1 LLLQKIYSSFTSR
14 SAGDSLSE
22 QILALLDQQKKTWR
36 QLAEGYKA
44 LDLIRLREVQCD
56 GYSVRL
62 QFNPKR
68 IVSSGARVDAKTI
81 SERKC
86 FLCIDN
92 LPEGQ
97 KGILYQDQFLMLCN
111 PAPIFS
117 QHYTISN
124 VNHTPQEIEK
134 FLRTFFSLA
143 EDLSPGFTVYYNG
156 PKCGASAPDH
166 MHFQACPSGVIPV
179 ERDVEEVRRRGPIG
193 KVGAVSCFM
202 IKDYG
207 RRVLALESADV
218 AELESYILDL
228 LRSMK
233 KVLAATGEPMF
244 NILSSFHQNMWRVII
259 FPRRKHRPDVFF
271 RKGDMQVLISPAAVD
286 IGGLIIAPIEKD
298 FQNVDAK
305 MIQNIFEEVSIT
317 KGELEKIISG
327 M

>member
-1 LLLQKIYSSFTSR
+1 LLSQKIYSSFTSP

-22 QILALLDQQKKTWR
+22 QILALLDQQKKTWP

-44 LDLIRLREVQCD
+44 LDLIRVREIRCD

-68 IVSSGARVDAKTI
+68 IVSSGAKVDAKSI

-92 LPEGQ
+92 LPEEQ
-97 KGILYQDQFLMLCN
+97 KGILYQDQFLVLCN

-124 VNHTPQEIEK
+124 VNHIPQEIEQ
-134 FLRTFFSLA
+134 FLGTFFSLA
-143 EDLSPGFTVYYNG
+143 KDLTPAFTVFYNG

-166 MHFQACPSGVIPV
+166 MHFQASPSGVIPV
-179 ERDVEEVRRRGPIG
+179 ERDVEEARRRELIG
-193 KVGAVSCFM
+193 KVGAVSVFTM
-202 IKDYG
+202 RDYG

-218 AELESYILDL
+218 SEIESYILNL

-233 KVLAATGEPMF
+233 KVLAVTEEPML
-244 NILSSFHQNMWRVII
+244 NILCSFRQNMWRVII
-259 FPRRKHRPDVFF
+259 FPRRKHRPDVYF
-271 RKGDMQVLISPAAVD
+271 REGDAQVLISPASVD
-286 IGGLIIAPIEKD
+286 IGGLVITPIEKD
-298 FQNVDAK
+298 FQNVDVK
-305 MIQNIFEEVSIT
+305 MIQNIFEEVSIP
-317 KGELEKIISG
+317 KDVLDKMISG
-327 M
+327 I

>member
-1 LLLQKIYSSFTSR
+1 MLSQKIYSSFTSR

-44 LDLIRLREVQCD
+44 LELIRMREVQCE

-68 IVSSGARVDAKTI
+68 IVSSGAKVDAKSI

-92 LPEGQ
+92 LPEEQ
-97 KGILYQDQFLMLCN
+97 KGILYQDQFLVLCN

-124 VNHTPQEIEK
+124 VNHIPQEIEK
-134 FLRTFFSLA
+134 FLGTFFSLA
-143 EDLSPGFTVYYNG
+143 KDFAGFTVFYNG

-166 MHFQACPSGVIPV
+166 LHFQACPSGMIPV
-179 ERDVEEVRRRGPIG
+179 ERDVEEVRRRELIG
-193 KVGAVSCFM
+193 EVGAVSCFM

-207 RRVLALESADV
+207 RRALALESADV
-218 AELESYILDL
+218 AELESYILNL

-233 KVLAATGEPMF
+233 RVLATTEEPML
-244 NILSSFHQNMWRVII
+244 NILCLFRQNKWRVII
-259 FPRRKHRPDVFF
+259 FPRRKHRPDVYL
-271 RKGDMQVLISPAAVD
+271 REGDAQVLISPASVD
-286 IGGLIIAPIEKD
+286 IGGLIITPIEKD
-298 FQNVDAK
+298 FRNVDAK

-317 KGELEKIISG
+317 KGVLEKMISG

>member
-1 LLLQKIYSSFTSR
+1 MLSQKIYSTFTSH

-36 QLAEGYKA
+36 QLAEGYRA
-44 LDLIRLREVQCD
+44 LELIRLREVQCD

-68 IVSSGARVDAKTI
+68 IVSSGAKVDAKSI

-92 LPEGQ
+92 LPEKQ
-97 KGILYQDQFLMLCN
+97 KGILYQDQFLVLCN
-111 PAPIFS
+111 PAPIFL

-124 VNHTPQEIEK
+124 VNHIPQEIEK
-134 FLRTFFSLA
+134 FLATFFSLA
-143 EDLSPGFTVYYNG
+143 KDFAGFTVFYNG

-166 MHFQACPSGVIPV
+166 LHFQACPSGMIPV
-179 ERDVEEVRRRGPIG
+179 ERDVEEVRRRESIG
-193 KVGAVSCFM
+193 KAGAVSCFM

-218 AELESYILDL
+218 AELESYILNL

-233 KVLAATGEPMF
+233 KVLAITEEPML
-244 NILSSFHQNMWRVII
+244 NILCSFRQNRWRVII
-259 FPRRKHRPDVFF
+259 FPRRKHRPDVYF
-271 RKGDMQVLISPAAVD
+271 REGNAQVLISPASVD
-286 IGGLIIAPIEKD
+286 IGGLIITPIEKD

-305 MIQNIFEEVSIT
+305 MIQNIFEEISIN
-317 KGELEKIISG
+317 KGILEKIIRG
-327 M
+327 T

>member
-1 LLLQKIYSSFTSR
+1 MLSHKIYSTFTSH

-22 QILALLDQQKKTWR
+22 QILALLDQQKKTWPY
-36 QLAEGYKA
+36 LTEGYKA
-44 LDLIRLREVQCD
+44 LDLIRVREVQCH

-68 IVSSGARVDAKTI
+68 IVSSGAKVDAKSI

-92 LPEGQ
+92 LPEEQ
-97 KGILYQDQFLMLCN
+97 KGILYQGQFIVLCN

-134 FLRTFFSLA
+134 FLGTLFSLA
-143 EDLSPGFTVYYNG
+143 KDFAGFTVFYNG
-156 PKCGASAPDH
+156 PNCGASAPDH
-166 MHFQACPSGVIPV
+166 MHFQACPIGVIPV
-179 ERDVEEVRRRGPIG
+179 ERDVEEVRRRESIG

-202 IKDYG
+202 IKNYG
-207 RRVLALESADV
+207 RRVLALESADG
-218 AELESYILDL
+218 AELEAYILNL

-233 KVLAATGEPMF
+233 KVLAATEEPML
-244 NILSSFHQNMWRVII
+244 NILCSFRQNRWRVII
-259 FPRRKHRPDVFF
+259 FPRRKHRPDVYF
-271 RKGDMQVLISPAAVD
+271 REGDTQVLISPASVD
-286 IGGLIIAPIEKD
+286 IGGLVITPIEKD

-317 KGELEKIISG
+317 KGVLEKIIGG

>member
-1 LLLQKIYSSFTSR
+1 LLSQKIYSSFTSR

-22 QILALLDQQKKTWR
+22 QILELLDQQKKTWR
-36 QLAEGYKA
+36 QLAEGYRA
-44 LDLIRLREVQCD
+44 LELIRLREVQCD

-68 IVSSGARVDAKTI
+68 IVSSGAKVDAKSI

-92 LPEGQ
+92 LPEEQ
-97 KGILYQDQFLMLCN
+97 KGILYHDQFLVLCN
-111 PAPIFS
+111 PAPILS

-124 VNHTPQEIEK
+124 VNHIPQEIEK
-134 FLRTFFSLA
+134 FLGIFFSLA
-143 EDLSPGFTVYYNG
+143 KDLSPGFTVFYNG

-179 ERDVEEVRRRGPIG
+179 ERDVEEVRRRESIG
-193 KVGAVSCFM
+193 KVGAVSGFM

-207 RRVLALESADV
+207 RRVLALESADG
-218 AELESYILDL
+218 AKLESYILNL

-233 KVLAATGEPMF
+233 KVLATTEEPML
-244 NILSSFHQNMWRVII
+244 NILCSFRQNRWRVII
-259 FPRRKHRPDVFF
+259 FPRRKHRPDVYF
-271 RKGDMQVLISPAAVD
+271 REGDTQVLISPASVD
-286 IGGLIIAPIEKD
+286 IGGLIITPIEKD

-317 KGELEKIISG
+317 KGVLEKMISG